1 MTARYPL
8 VLNGTTIQ
16 ELQTGDTVAGMAAS
30 GANSDITS
38 LTGLTTALSVAQG
51 GTGAT
56 SASAA
61 LTALGAQAALS
72 NASATVSGIL
82 TSTDWNTFNSKQ
94 AALGTASASVSGYL
108 TSTDWNT
115 FNSKQAALVSAT
127 NIKTVNGTTLLGS
140 GDLVISGGASATKTI
155 ANITAAYTVVAGDLG
170 KIINCTS
177 GTFTI
182 SLTAAATLGSGF
194 TCTIWNT
201 SNTATAAITISPATG
216 TIDGVATLI
225 LRRGEGL
232 DIVCDGT
239 NWQIN
244 NKKPMRGYTENMGQ
258 TIGRST
264 STGNVSMALGNS
276 ATASGE
282 GAYAFG
288 HLSNAGASA
297 SFALGHNSGF
307 NGSVTATGAGAMA
320 LGGSYASGTDS
331 FAAGIGNNTSS
342 YGATGTNSVAI
353 GPQASAYSSYSV
365 AIGWGAQAGNRS
377 VVIGGY
383 ASTAGDNSAAIGSYS
398 SVINGPYSA
407 TLGGGC
413 ASDRGQHNRQAF
425 GTIGALGVGT
435 AQTGHFIFVANTTDA
450 TTTTLTST
458 GSTGSPA
465 YIMLMTNQCAYSFI
479 GTVVAKRQGTTNASA
494 WKVEG
499 MIVRGASEATTTL
512 VVGTVT
518 AISNANG
525 WSLTL
530 VADTT
535 YGGLLIRGTGQA
547 GVNIRWVAAINSAE
561 VVYA

>member
-1 MTARYPL
+1 
-8 VLNGTTIQ
+8 
-16 ELQTGDTVAGMAAS
+16 
-30 GANSDITS
+30 
-38 LTGLTTALSVAQG
+38 
-51 GTGAT
+51 
-56 SASAA
+56 
-61 LTALGAQAALS
+61 
-72 NASATVSGIL
+72 
-82 TSTDWNTFNSKQ
+82 
-94 AALGTASASVSGYL
+94 
-108 TSTDWNT
+108 
-115 FNSKQAALVSAT
+115 
-127 NIKTVNGTTLLGS
+127 
-140 GDLVISGGASATKTI
+140 
-155 ANITAAYTVVAGDLG
+155 
-170 KIINCTS
+170 
-177 GTFTI
+177 
-182 SLTAAATLGSGF
+182 
-194 TCTIWNT
+194 
-201 SNTATAAITISPATG
+201 
-216 TIDGVATLI
+216 
-225 LRRGEGL
+225 
-232 DIVCDGT
+232 
-239 NWQIN
+239 
-244 NKKPMRGYTENMGQ
+244 
-258 TIGRST
+258 
-264 STGNVSMALGNS
+264 MALGNS

-425 GTIGALGVGT
+425 GTIGALGVGN

>member
-1 MTARYPL
+1 
-8 VLNGTTIQ
+8 
-16 ELQTGDTVAGMAAS
+16 
-30 GANSDITS
+30 
-38 LTGLTTALSVAQG
+38 
-51 GTGAT
+51 
-56 SASAA
+56 
-61 LTALGAQAALS
+61 
-72 NASATVSGIL
+72 
-82 TSTDWNTFNSKQ
+82 
-94 AALGTASASVSGYL
+94 
-108 TSTDWNT
+108 
-115 FNSKQAALVSAT
+115 
-127 NIKTVNGTTLLGS
+127 
-140 GDLVISGGASATKTI
+140 
-155 ANITAAYTVVAGDLG
+155 
-170 KIINCTS
+170 
-177 GTFTI
+177 
-182 SLTAAATLGSGF
+182 
-194 TCTIWNT
+194 
-201 SNTATAAITISPATG
+201 
-216 TIDGVATLI
+216 
-225 LRRGEGL
+225 
-232 DIVCDGT
+232 
-239 NWQIN
+239 
-244 NKKPMRGYTENMGQ
+244 
-258 TIGRST
+258 
-264 STGNVSMALGNS
+264 
-276 ATASGE
+276 
-282 GAYAFG
+282 
-288 HLSNAGASA
+288 
-297 SFALGHNSGF
+297 
-307 NGSVTATGAGAMA
+307 MA

-353 GPQASAYSSYSV
+353 GPQARAYSSYSV

-377 VVIGGY
+377 VVIGGF

-407 TLGGGC
+407 TLGGGS

-425 GTIGALGVGT
+425 GTIGALGVGN

-465 YIMLMTNQCAYSFI
+465 YIMSMTNQCAYSFI